1 MIRTDLQLLLSV
13 VKTRTS
19 RDAASIG
26 VLQRYTTGCLLSPI
40 QVCQQ
45 LWVHCF
51 QISSKS

>member
-26 VLQRYTTGCLLSPI
+26 VLQRYTTGCL

-45 LWVHCF
+45 QWVHCF
-51 QISSKS
+51 QISSKSRHL